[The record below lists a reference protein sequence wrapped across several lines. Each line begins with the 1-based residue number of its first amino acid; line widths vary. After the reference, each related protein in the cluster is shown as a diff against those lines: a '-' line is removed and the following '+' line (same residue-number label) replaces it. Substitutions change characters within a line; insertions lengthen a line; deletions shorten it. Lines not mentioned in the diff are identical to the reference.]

1 MKDFGKNEKDVLLYI
16 VEKIPGANVTKYIQ
30 SFGIEVNLLFFQLF
44 FFFFFKKIL
53 IFLKKNF

>member
-44 FFFFFKKIL
+44 FFFFLKKIV
-53 IFLKKNF
+53 ISFQINF